1 MTIGSTFVVVPSYNE
16 AAAVVNSIRPLL
28 TYGYRVV
35 VVDDGSSDD
44 TWQVLESLPVFSL
57 RHPINLGQGAAIQTG
72 MSFAVQQGA
81 EFVVHF
87 DADGQHSHEQIENL
101 LEPLRRGQADVV
113 LGSRFLNLADTELV
127 PLSKRILLKGAT
139 LVNFAF
145 SGLKLTDAHNGFRA
159 FTREAA
165 MKIDLQENRFS
176 HASEILEQIRR
187 HKLKWMEVPSTIHY
201 TDYSKAKGQPI
212 SNAVNILFD
221 LVARRFLR

>member
-1 MTIGSTFVVVPSYNE
+1 MKTGSTFVVVPSYNE
-16 AAAVVNSIRPLL
+16 AAAVVNSISPLL
-28 TYGYRVV
+28 AYGYRVV

-44 TWQVLESLPVFSL
+44 TWQVLNGLPVFSL

-72 MSFAVQQGA
+72 MSFAIRQGA

-101 LEPLRRGQADVV
+101 LEPLRRGEADVV